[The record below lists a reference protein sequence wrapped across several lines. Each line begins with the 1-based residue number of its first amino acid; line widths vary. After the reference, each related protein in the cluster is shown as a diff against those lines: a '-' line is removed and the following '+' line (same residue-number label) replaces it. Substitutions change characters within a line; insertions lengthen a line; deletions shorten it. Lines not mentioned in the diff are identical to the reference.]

1 MPLAVILHG
10 HDAEGKLCIRFC
22 GSLCVRFV
30 ALVFAAFAGEE
41 ETGKADEACQQADGK
56 EQNAELL
63 HLLATEQQE
72 QSSRSQADEGED
84 KRGFLF
90 VLCHW

>member
-1 MPLAVILHG
+1 MPLGVILHG
-10 HDAEGKLCIRFC
+10 HDAEGKLCIRLC
-22 GSLCVRFV
+22 GRLCVRFA
-30 ALVFAAFAGEE
+30 ALVLAAFAGEE
-41 ETGKADEACQQADGK
+41 ETAKADETSQQADGQ
-56 EQNAELL
+56 EQGTELL

-72 QSSRSQADEGED
+72 QSSRSQADDGED